1 MTSMKDHDCA
11 REGNGL
17 RYPGF
22 SIVLMQM
29 FSLGRFKEFD
39 EEKAGATGL
48 VSYAVKKS
56 IDHLI
61 FVMDSKDRENIRR
74 YRLEGFDFS
83 LVLDEPY
90 RVEMKGHVFVEMLIL
105 FGYTVSLT
113 YRFVFDG
120 NLCNL
125 SAPAST
131 DHIIAL
137 LSAHLSAEHWSRNEG
152 EEETN
157 INLEIKDFRITG
169 LKIGS
174 SGNALREGEESNL
187 LLKGCS
193 RVFDDLTVRYKR
205 FIQKCC
211 TSYRASVS
219 KEDRYAD
226 ERSSR
231 CQEQNSYKDFHYAMV
246 DIWENVSH
254 PDGGG
259 GDLFADDRDDRM
271 SEAEI
276 VDHIRECHKEELIGM
291 MTLYPE
297 EWPYR
302 DREAYDEVCG
312 GNIAIDTDDLV
323 LVNSNVCVVIGTYG
337 RRGAGSPVDWE
348 QHLEERADY
357 HVSWPEYLCIL
368 EMVLAKKYIIDYAS
382 DQLVDATLNT
392 GHMSSSELIARN
404 AELSMRLSRMVLQLN
419 VVKYS
424 KFMSHKV
431 MFDRTTRRL
440 DIENDQ
446 KRLIKLMEM
455 VDNSLHNISDYKSV
469 RSDFVLNFILAI
481 ISVVSTFEILFQDV
495 NLPFVEYIGLT
506 SSKTAAILVWFVAAL
521 ACFGLLLLLFNTTR
535 NIYERARKFFEK

>member
-1 MTSMKDHDCA
+1 MDEKINYIIGMRPVMEAVRAGKKI
-11 REGNGL
+11 EKV
-17 RYPGF
+17 F
-22 SIVLMQM
+22 
-29 FSLGRFKEFD
+29 FK
-39 EEKAGATGL
+39 
-48 VSYAVKKS
+48 
-56 IDHLI
+56 
-61 FVMDSKDRENIRR
+61 
-74 YRLEGFDFS
+74 
-83 LVLDEPY
+83 
-90 RVEMKGHVFVEMLIL
+90 
-105 FGYTVSLT
+105 
-113 YRFVFDG
+113 
-120 NLCNL
+120 
-125 SAPAST
+125 
-131 DHIIAL
+131 
-137 LSAHLSAEHWSRNEG
+137 
-152 EEETN
+152 
-157 INLEIKDFRITG
+157 
-169 LKIGS
+169 
-174 SGNALREGEESNL
+174 SG
-187 LLKGCS
+187 
-193 RVFDDLTVRYKR
+193 
-205 FIQKCC
+205 
-211 TSYRASVS
+211 
-219 KEDRYAD
+219 
-226 ERSSR
+226 
-231 CQEQNSYKDFHYAMV
+231 M
-246 DIWENVSH
+246 
-254 PDGGG
+254 G